1 MLNEISVNI
10 PIIIPSIIILLH
22 SPSEKIPF
30 LLSIGFLFIM
40 SFSSGSSPNA
50 MAGKESVTKF
60 IHNSWIANN
69 GDFIPN
75 TNPINI
81 VTISPIFVAIR
92 KCIAFF
98 MLSYIFLP
106 CFTASTIVTKLS
118 SVSIMS
124 DAFFATSVPFLPIAI
139 PMSAFF
145 SAGLS
150 FTPSPVIA
158 TTAPV
163 FCHAFTIRTLCS
175 GVTLANTE
183 YSFIFFSNSF
193 CVILSN
199 SCPVIALSFCPI
211 ISSSFAIA
219 FAVCM

>member
-1 MLNEISVNI
+1 
-10 PIIIPSIIILLH
+10 
-22 SPSEKIPF
+22 
-30 LLSIGFLFIM
+30 
-40 SFSSGSSPNA
+40 
-50 MAGKESVTKF
+50 
-60 IHNSWIANN
+60 
-69 GDFIPN
+69 
-75 TNPINI
+75 
-81 VTISPIFVAIR
+81 
-92 KCIAFF
+92 

-106 CFTASTIVTKLS
+106 CFTASTIVAKLS

-175 GVTLANTE
+175 GVTLCK
-183 YSFIFFSNSF
+183 Y
-193 CVILSN
+193 
-199 SCPVIALSFCPI
+199 
-211 ISSSFAIA
+211 
-219 FAVCM
+219 